1 MIDRWVI
8 ILKSD
13 LISNKQ
19 LNSGASLV
27 NRQDTG
33 STIVFFNKFFIC
45 HFLQVCV
52 VWRFIVTCDGNVKP
66 VIFSGLPWLVGCKKI
81 IKIEGLRTRLKL
93 LRRSSF
99 NQSDSNSSSTSV
111 VKPATVSPGKVSLG
125 MIFPKFEPKHTI
137 SRFFLKMYHFMSS
150 LVTWDVVIL
159 ILIILKTHVW
169 LRDF

>member
-1 MIDRWVI
+1 MEHQTLWRPSKPTHYIVNCRI
-8 ILKSD
+8 FSHFYSCQINKSD
-13 LISNKQ
+13 ICK
-19 LNSGASLV
+19 
-27 NRQDTG
+27 G
-33 STIVFFNKFFIC
+33 SAIVFFNKFFIC

-125 MIFPKFEPKHTI
+125 MIFPKFDPKPMIDENVNLT
-137 SRFFLKMYHFMSS
+137 LPGQMEYGWN
-150 LVTWDVVIL
+150 VYV
-159 ILIILKTHVW
+159 
-169 LRDF
+169 

>member
-1 MIDRWVI
+1 M
-8 ILKSD
+8 
-13 LISNKQ
+13 
-19 LNSGASLV
+19 

-33 STIVFFNKFFIC
+33 STIGFFNKFFIC

-111 VKPATVSPGKVSLG
+111 VKPATVSPGKVSLVW
-125 MIFPKFEPKHTI
+125 FSLNLSLNTQ
-137 SRFFLKMYHFMSS
+137 SADFFLKMYHFMSS

-159 ILIILKTHVW
+159 VLIILKTHVW